1 MMRTDLVTLL
11 ITQGWALALLK
22 GAAITIVAALL
33 GTALGIVM
41 GFPLAILR
49 WRKVPVLSQIVAIY
63 SALVRGVPG
72 LLVIYLIFFG
82 SIQTVEAVLNALRLG
97 GDGNLVPFLM
107 GVFAIGVISCSY
119 SIEVFRASLQGIP
132 LGQIEA
138 AQAVGM
144 SGWVAFHRIIAP
156 LALRTAIGGLNNV
169 WQMTVKDTSL
179 VSVVGLQEM
188 MRISAIAAGIT
199 RSALVFYILAALMY
213 LVITVVSQ
221 VLFGRAERALNLGF
235 GGQS

>member
-1 MMRTDLVTLL
+1 MRTDLLTLL
-11 ITQGWALALLK
+11 IAQGWALALLK

-49 WRKVPVLSQIVAIY
+49 WRKVPVLSPLVALY

-97 GDGNLVPFLM
+97 GDGSLVPFLM
-107 GVFAIGVISCSY
+107 GVIAIGVISCSY
-119 SIEVFRASLQGIP
+119 SIEVFRAALQAIP
-132 LGQIEA
+132 HGQIEA
-138 AQAVGM
+138 AEAVGM

-188 MRISAIAAGIT
+188 MRVAAIAAGIT
-199 RSALVFYILAALMY
+199 RSALVFYILAALLY
-213 LVITVVSQ
+213 LLITVVSQ
-221 VLFGRAERALNLGF
+221 FLFGRAERALNLGF
-235 GGQS
+235 GGRS